1 MSEALTGRRLAT
13 AQRYVEVGQ
22 HESALEAL
30 AGLDAETA
38 RSAYAHRLRG
48 FAHYGLEQFDD
59 ASRAAEEG
67 LRDNP
72 EDEGLLYLLSL
83 AEEGRGNLAAAE
95 RAILAALEFAPEEA
109 ELLCQYADVLMRAGQ
124 LDKAEQVLGHA
135 AAASPD
141 SADVLAARVSLAYL
155 RHDTRKARE
164 LSEQLLALDPE
175 SVRGQRMLGVL
186 DWQRGKTRV
195 ASERF
200 ADAVRTDPTDEWAAD
215 SARTTRKLSN
225 PLLWPTRFFTRFGA
239 GPTWVAAIAI
249 ILGLRALD
257 QDALAGLAT
266 IIWLVMCVSSWIAAA
281 VLKDG

>member
-1 MSEALTGRRLAT
+1 MTEALTGRRLAA
-13 AQRYVEVGQ
+13 AQRYIEVGQ
-22 HESALEAL
+22 NESALELL

-38 RSAYAHRLRG
+38 RTTYAHRLRG
-48 FAHYGLEQFDD
+48 FAHFGLEQFDE
-59 ASRAAEEG
+59 AARAAQEG
-67 LRDNP
+67 LSDDP

-83 AEEGRGNLAAAE
+83 AEEARGNLAAAE

-124 LDKAEQVLGHA
+124 LDKAERILGHA

-155 RHDTRKARE
+155 RHDERKARE
-164 LSEQLLALDPE
+164 LSEQLLALDPQ

-200 ADAVRTDPTDEWAAD
+200 AEAVRADPSDDWAAS
-215 SARTTRKLSN
+215 SARTTRTLSN
-225 PLLWPTRFFTRFGA
+225 PLLWPSRFFTRFGA
-239 GPTWVAAIAI
+239 GPTWIAAIAI
-249 ILGLRALD
+249 IFSLRALEL
-257 QDALAGLAT
+257 QTAAT
-266 IIWLVMCVSSWIAAA
+266 VASLVWIVMCVSSWIARAM
-281 VLKDG
+281 VSRR